1 MAVLD
6 FREIPEAHVGTGVQD
21 TFEQFACEFLELLS
35 MHVIDRASRGADGGK
50 DLVVEDVRLGKLGK
64 STIRYLVSC
73 KHKVF
78 SGKAVSPS
86 DENDIDDRVKANGC
100 DAFLGMYSTIPTAAL
115 DDKLKGLGFEYEIF
129 DASRIEKHILHSSE
143 GINLA
148 QRYFPTSI
156 SKWTTENPEPALI
169 FQEILRL
176 DCEICGRNLLDKVK
190 PMSFLGGVLG
200 YCTRLDSLGDDE
212 PAIVDVCWYCKVKCM
227 SAAEKR
233 LKQRNLQEDG
243 WDDIYDFLHPT
254 AFVTR
259 LGNNWD
265 IIARMGSPA
274 REKFTRFLRCT
285 FQYVSRPL
293 TSTEKEVQE
302 RELNFWLSD

>member
-6 FREIPEAHVGTGVQD
+6 FREIPEAHIGTGIQD
-21 TFEQFACEFLELLS
+21 SFEQFACEFLELLP
-35 MHVIDRASRGADGGK
+35 MHIVDRPSRGADGGK

-73 KHKVF
+73 KHKAF

-100 DAFLGMYSTIPTAAL
+100 DAFLACPAL
-115 DDKLKGLGFEYEIF
+115 FPQSPLENGP
-129 DASRIEKHILHSSE
+129 
-143 GINLA
+143 
-148 QRYFPTSI
+148 QRT
-156 SKWTTENPEPALI
+156 PEPAVI

-200 YCTRLDSLGDDE
+200 YCIRQDSLGDEE

-227 SAAEKR
+227 NATEEQ
-233 LKQRNLQEDG
+233 LKETGLLEDG
-243 WDDIYDFLHPT
+243 WDDIYDFLHPS
-254 AFVTR
+254 AFVAR
-259 LGNNWD
+259 LGNSWD
-265 IIARMGSPA
+265 RIARMELPA
-274 REKFTRFLRCT
+274 REKFTRFLRST

-293 TSTEKEVQE
+293 TSLEKEIKE
-302 RELNFWLSD
+302 REENFWSSD